1 MTQDAT
7 ATAATIHGRM
17 SDHENDPSAPEY
29 TLYRAKPRGLRARL
43 RGETD
48 LDELRQDDGRA
59 PGRPGRRS
67 RIPGGWRDRVT
78 PKRVILGLLGLI
90 VGWLLLSLVLFLI
103 SAQIE
108 QSNVDSAAK
117 AALTGS
123 GFPLTSANTILVL
136 GSDQRPKGSKEPG
149 ASTSGPSRSDSI
161 LLMRIGGGSSARLSI
176 PRDTVVNIPGH
187 GENKINAAYAF
198 GGAAL
203 TIHSVEQLLPGVKI
217 NHLVEINFT
226 NFPKLI
232 DAMGGIDV
240 KTNCVI
246 SKINGGYKNG
256 GVTLRLHHGT
266 NHLSGKQALA
276 LARTRHNLCNPRE
289 NDLTRARRQQK
300 IFSAMKS
307 KLTSPST
314 FFRLPWVAW
323 DAPKALRSDMGGF
336 SMLGLM
342 GALATSGT
350 PPTQVLQ
357 PSGVTTLRDGESALT
372 VSPTTAA
379 AAAQKFLK
387 G

>member
-1 MTQDAT
+1 
-7 ATAATIHGRM
+7 M
-17 SDHENDPSAPEY
+17 SDHENDPSAPDY
-29 TLYRAKPRGLRARL
+29 TLYRAKPRGLLARL
-43 RGETD
+43 RGQDD
-48 LDELRQDDGRA
+48 LDELRQGDGA
-59 PGRPGRRS
+59 LGRPGRPAGT
-67 RIPGGWRDRVT
+67 PGGWRDRIT
-78 PKRVILGLLGLI
+78 PKRVILSLLGLI
-90 VGWLLLSLVLFLI
+90 VGWLLLSLILFLI

-108 QSNVDSAAK
+108 QSKVDSAAK
-117 AALTGS
+117 AALSGGS
-123 GFPLTSANTILVL
+123 FPLTSANTILVL

-161 LLMRIGGGSSARLSI
+161 LLMRVGGGASSRLSI

-203 TIHSVEQLLPGVKI
+203 TIHAVESLLPGVKI

-266 NHLSGKQALA
+266 NHLNGEQALA
-276 LARTRHNLCNPRE
+276 LARTRHNTCNPRE

-307 KLTSPST
+307 KITSPST

-336 SMLGLM
+336 SMLGLI
-342 GALATSGT
+342 GALGTSGS
-350 PPTQVLQ
+350 PPTQVLR
-357 PSGVTTLRDGESALT
+357 PSGVTTLPDGESALT

>member
-1 MTQDAT
+1 MAD
-7 ATAATIHGRM
+7 
-17 SDHENDPSAPEY
+17 DDPTPEY
-29 TLYRAKPRGLRARL
+29 TLYRARPRGLRARL
-43 RGETD
+43 RGESD
-48 LDELRQDDGRA
+48 IDELRHADDGGPSA
-59 PGRPGRRS
+59 PP
-67 RIPGGWRDRVT
+67 ITKPGWRQRLKWKKIV
-78 PKRVILGLLGLI
+78 LGLI
-90 VGWLLLSLVLFLI
+90 AAVFGWVLLSLVLFLI

-108 QSNVDSAAK
+108 QSKVDSAAK
-117 AALTGS
+117 AALSGG

-149 ASTSGPSRSDSI
+149 ANTSGPSRSDSI
-161 LLMRIGGGSSARLSI
+161 LLMRIGGGASARLSI

-187 GENKINAAYAF
+187 GPNKINAAYAF

-203 TIHSVEQLLPGVKI
+203 TIKTVEALLPGLKI
-217 NHLVEINFT
+217 NHLVEINFA

-256 GVTLRLHHGT
+256 GITLRLHRGT
-266 NHLSGKQALA
+266 HHLNGKQALA
-276 LARTRHNLCNPRE
+276 LARTRKNGCNPRE

-307 KLTSPST
+307 KITSPST

-336 SMLGLM
+336 SMVGLV
-342 GALATSGT
+342 GALATSGS
-350 PPTQVLQ
+350 PPTQVLT
-357 PSGVTTLRDGESALT
+357 PSGATTLPDGESGLT
-372 VSPTTAA
+372 VSSATARA
-379 AAAQKFLK
+379 AVQKFLK

>member
-1 MTQDAT
+1 MT
-7 ATAATIHGRM
+7 
-17 SDHENDPSAPEY
+17 DHEHDALGRPTAPEKDAEY

-43 RGETD
+43 RGESE
-48 LDELRQDDGRA
+48 LDELRRGEGGA
-59 PGRPGRRS
+59 PEKPARV
-67 RIPGGWRDRVT
+67 PGGWRDRFT
-78 PKRVILGLLGLI
+78 PKRVILGLLAAI

-108 QSNVDSAAK
+108 QSKVNSAAK
-117 AALTGS
+117 AALSGG
-123 GFPLTSANTILVL
+123 GFPLTSANNILIL

-161 LLMRIGGGSSARLSI
+161 LLMRVGGGASSRLSI

-187 GENKINAAYAF
+187 GPNKINAAYAF

-203 TIHSVEQLLPGVKI
+203 TIKTVERLLPGIKI
-217 NHLVEINFT
+217 NHLVEINFA

-256 GVTLRLHHGT
+256 GVTLRLRHGT
-266 NHLSGKQALA
+266 HHLNGKQALA
-276 LARTRHNLCNPRE
+276 LARTRHNDCNKRE

-307 KLTSPST
+307 RITSPST
-314 FFRLPWVAW
+314 FLRLPWVAW

-336 SMLGLM
+336 SMLGLI

-350 PPTQVLQ
+350 PPTQVLT
-357 PSGVTTLRDGESALT
+357 PSGVTRLPDGESALT
-372 VSPTTAA
+372 VSPTTAQA
-379 AAAQKFLK
+379 AVQKFLK

>member
-1 MTQDAT
+1 
-7 ATAATIHGRM
+7 M

-43 RGETD
+43 RGQTD
-48 LDELRQDDGRA
+48 LDELRQTDGGT
-59 PGRPGRRS
+59 PGRPRRKLRGWPD
-67 RIPGGWRDRVT
+67 RIT
-78 PKRVILGLLGLI
+78 PKRVILGVLGLI
-90 VGWLLLSLVLFLI
+90 VGWLLLSLILFLI

-108 QSNVDSAAK
+108 QSKVDSAAK
-117 AALTGS
+117 AALSGGS
-123 GFPLTSANTILVL
+123 FPLTSANTILVL

-161 LLMRIGGGSSARLSI
+161 LLMRVGGGASSRLSI

-203 TIHSVEQLLPGVKI
+203 TIHTVEALLPGVKI

-246 SKINGGYKNG
+246 SRINGGYKNG
-256 GVTLRLHHGT
+256 GITLRLHHGT
-266 NHLSGKQALA
+266 NHLNGKQALA
-276 LARTRHNLCNPRE
+276 LARTRHNECNPRE

-350 PPTQVLQ
+350 PPTEVLK
-357 PSGVTTLRDGESALT
+357 PSGVTTLPDGESALT
-372 VSPTTAA
+372 VSPTTAH

>member
-1 MTQDAT
+1 MSNHEHDDPAAPDAP
-7 ATAATIHGRM
+7 
-17 SDHENDPSAPEY
+17 DY
-29 TLYRAKPRGLRARL
+29 TLYRAKPRGLLARL
-43 RGETD
+43 RGESD
-48 LDELRQDDGRA
+48 LDELRHGEHPGPARGRRT
-59 PGRPGRRS
+59 GRSGRRPG
-67 RIPGGWRDRVT
+67 WRGRFT
-78 PKRVILGLLGLI
+78 RKRVILGVLGAI

-108 QSNVDSAAK
+108 QSKVNAAAK
-117 AALTGS
+117 AALSGG
-123 GFPLTSANTILVL
+123 GFPLTSANTVLVL

-161 LLMRIGGGSSARLSI
+161 MLMRIGGGASARLSI

-187 GENKINAAYAF
+187 GPNKINAAYAF

-203 TIHSVEQLLPGVKI
+203 TIHTVERLLPGIKI

-246 SKINGGYKNG
+246 SNINGGYKNG

-266 NHLSGKQALA
+266 NHLNGKQALA
-276 LARTRHNLCNPRE
+276 LARTRHNQCNPRE
-289 NDLTRARRQQK
+289 SDLTRARRQQK
-300 IFSAMKS
+300 IFSAMKD
-307 KLTSPST
+307 KLTSPSM
-314 FFRLPWVAW
+314 FFRLPWVSW

-336 SMLGLM
+336 SMLGLI
-342 GALATSGT
+342 GALATSGSS
-350 PPTQVLQ
+350 PTQVLQ
-357 PSGVTTLRDGESALT
+357 PSGVTTLADGESALT
-372 VSPTTAA
+372 VSPATAS
-379 AAAQKFLK
+379 AAAQKFLH